1 MNKTLI
7 MKLAKVMAK
16 FSEVTTDK
24 GTLTTDGELEV
35 GVEVYVEGEDG
46 FEAAPDGEY
55 ETDDK
60 IIVVADGKISEI
72 REKEKNEDEPV
83 EEPIEEDMAAEEPAA
98 NPVKERF
105 DAVKAKFEATYQ
117 EVQNNIYSALAD
129 AGIYGYLVENTN
141 EYAVVSVWG
150 DDEQEHLYRYS
161 ISIDENGYVT
171 LGEMTEVHVEYVEEK
186 QDEPSEDTPAEEEFD
201 KDAKIAELEAKLAA
215 LEKPVEEPVNLS
227 KTTPEAEDKSY
238 NKALKYFK

>member
-16 FSEVTTDK
+16 FSEVTTNK

-60 IIVVADGKISEI
+60 IIVVADGKVTEI

-83 EEPIEEDMAAEEPAA
+83 EEPIEEEMAAEEPAV
-98 NPVKERF
+98 NPIKERF
-105 DAVKAKFEATYQ
+105 DAVKMKYEASYQ
-117 EVQNNIYSALAD
+117 EVEANIYSALD
-129 AGIYGYLVENTN
+129 AAGVWGYLIENGDD
-141 EYAVVSVWG
+141 YAIVSVWE
-150 DDEQEHLYRYS
+150 DDDKEHLYRYS
-161 ISIDENGYVT
+161 ISIAEDGSVT
-171 LGEMTEVHVEYVEEK
+171 LGEREEVKVEYVPEGEEV
-186 QDEPSEDTPAEEEFD
+186 EEPAEDDFD
-201 KDAKIAELEAKLAA
+201 KDAKIQELEAKLAA